1 MADNFERSPFE
12 VLPQN
17 LQAEISGALNR
28 TVFAKGERLFQ
39 RGERNK
45 IGLFWLRRGVTIF
58 TQDELQGD
66 FGFAWPFY
74 WGIWGAPSL
83 IGQQHAASWTTVTR
97 CEMDV
102 LPLEAVEKLSKNEAF
117 SGLLSVWAA
126 RDLAISIHVSAV
138 LNEQRT
144 ELKVQQYL
152 HAVAK
157 HALAD
162 PARRPSTGVTSI
174 AWPFSKTDL
183 ARFLGVSRPH
193 LSTVLGH
200 LPPTC
205 AVRIDGRYLSVDP
218 VLLAQD

>member
-12 VLPQN
+12 SLPN
-17 LQAEISGALNR
+17 DMQAEISGALVR
-28 TVFAKGERLFQ
+28 TIFAKGERMFR
-39 RGERNK
+39 RGAPNEV
-45 IGLFWLRRGVTIF
+45 GLFWLRRGVTIF

-83 IGQQHAASWTTVTR
+83 IGQQHAASWTAVTR

-102 LPLEAVEKLSKNEAF
+102 LPLEAVKAFSKTEAF
-117 SGLLSVWAA
+117 GSLLSVWAA
-126 RDLAISIHVSAV
+126 RDLAITIRVTST

-144 ELKVQQYL
+144 DLKVQQYL
-152 HAVAK
+152 HAIAK

-162 PARRPSTGVTSI
+162 PARRPSTGLTSI
-174 AWPFSKTDL
+174 PWPFSKTEL
-183 ARFLGVSRPH
+183 ARFLGISRPH
-193 LSTVLGH
+193 LSTVLSH

-205 AVRIDGRYLSVDP
+205 AVRVDGRYLNVDP
-218 VLLAQD
+218 ALLAQN